1 MEYQVTSSSPC
12 LDIPHEVISPTI
24 LHFVIFGWPL
34 SSYAPL
40 RLCQIG
46 RGSHDIVPRPPPGV
60 RPPPASRWGQ
70 QRALKA
76 ALLAALGAAC
86 CIAFLRAGLPFR
98 DQSTH
103 PDEDP
108 FLQVIVPPLPS
119 SARNPLCFH
128 LIPLPSSRSMCN
140 ALPALPLPPH
150 SAAHLPLSAPPP
162 PRCLNSPFCSSRP
175 SAPVIVTTG
184 RRGRSGG
191 RCGGGWVAGDGRGE
205 LEGVC
210 GRSRRTASCHGWVI
224 RDGCVFA
231 VFPSS
236 LPTLALFSV
245 FAPSTSFRSC
255 MLPRANLPCICSAVC
270 AAGRGGEEQGSFLLV
285 QLAGGLNQ
293 MRAGICDAVV
303 VAKLL
308 GASLMLPQ
316 LDNSSW
322 WADGSTFA
330 DVFDAGHFARALA
343 PWVRVVD
350 RLPSALRH
358 RPALERTVPRGS
370 TAEYYETHVRPMIRK
385 AQVLKLNHFDSRLH
399 DQLPLDLQKLRCMAN
414 YEALRFVPAVTQ
426 AVTRLTHALTH
437 PSATTASTALHTA
450 KHAAQAG
457 GAAVAA
463 AAAAQGAQGQGGERE
478 QVEGGMQAKGSGK
491 AVKYVAIHLRYEPD
505 MLAFTGCEYE
515 GGAEEKAVF
524 ESIRQRWANLPAMDA
539 EKQRAKGM
547 CIVTPSQVAVALQAL
562 GLPPSTRVYI
572 ASGALHGGPA
582 ALQPLLRAFPFT
594 TDKHSLAHS
603 HAMAHAHTRGRDDD
617 EDEGDEA
624 WGGGEGGG
632 GKGGVGAEGG
642 GALAGVEGRKTLLA
656 AVDYEM
662 CRGAALLVTNNKGN
676 MAHLLAG
683 HRRYNGVGGT
693 VHLFGSSIHRL
704 LAAIQQGDHE
714 ASQKLRNRLLKGDL
728 STQTESNEKAA
739 AKGGFYAFP
748 RDCLCEV

>member
-1 MEYQVTSSSPC
+1 MSSPTAAT
-12 LDIPHEVISPTI
+12 V
-24 LHFVIFGWPL
+24 
-34 SSYAPL
+34 A
-40 RLCQIG
+40 RRR
-46 RGSHDIVPRPPPGV
+46 RGPSGPRAASPPPGT
-60 RPPPASRWGQ
+60 ASRWGQ

-76 ALLAALGAAC
+76 ALLATLGAAC
-86 CIAFLRAGLPFR
+86 CIAFLRAGLPFH

-108 FLQVIVPPLPS
+108 FLQVDEGGQAGGVEEDGWPVMGGVRWRGCAGEAS
-119 SARNPLCFH
+119 
-128 LIPLPSSRSMCN
+128 
-140 ALPALPLPPH
+140 ALPA
-150 SAAHLPLSAPPP
+150 A
-162 PRCLNSPFCSSRP
+162 
-175 SAPVIVTTG
+175 
-184 RRGRSGG
+184 
-191 RCGGGWVAGDGRGE
+191 
-205 LEGVC
+205 
-210 GRSRRTASCHGWVI
+210 
-224 RDGCVFA
+224 
-231 VFPSS
+231 
-236 LPTLALFSV
+236 
-245 FAPSTSFRSC
+245 
-255 MLPRANLPCICSAVC
+255 M
-270 AAGRGGEEQGSFLLV
+270 AGRGGEEQGSYLLV

-308 GASLMLPQ
+308 GASLMLPL

-414 YEALRFVPAVTQ
+414 YEAVRFVPAVTQ

-437 PSATTASTALHTA
+437 PSATAASTALHTA

-457 GAAVAA
+457 GAAVGA

-491 AVKYVAIHLRYEPD
+491 AIKYVAIHLRYEPD

-515 GGAEEKAVF
+515 GGTEEKAVF
-524 ESIRQRWANLPAMDA
+524 DSIRQRWANLPAMDA

-562 GLPPSTRVYI
+562 GLPSSTRVYI

-603 HAMAHAHTRGRDDD
+603 HAMAHAHTRARDDD

-624 WGGGEGGG
+624 WGGG
-632 GKGGVGAEGG
+632 GKGGVGAAGG
-642 GALAGVEGRKTLLA
+642 GDLAGMEGRKTLLA

-662 CRGAALLVTNNKGN
+662 CRGAALLVTNNNGN

-739 AKGGFYAFP
+739 AKGGFWKLVHGVLRGRTRCPTYCVLGGCVRRPCDYSTSQPNLLAA
-748 RDCLCEV
+748 RGGRRAAR